1 MERED
6 GSGGALRVGMVWGGV
21 GGIAGFFAS
30 LLGSLGG
37 LLVGLFVGY
46 SCGRRAA
53 EAEAERPGALSGLIG
68 GAVAA
73 PVFAV
78 GASAGALV
86 AARGVGSPRIAA
98 TLSDVMGTQVSP
110 DEAWTLFLLSIVLAA
125 ILQTA
130 VFVGAATIAGALAE
144 RRKA

>member
-6 GSGGALRVGMVWGGV
+6 GRGGALRVGMVWGGV
-21 GGIAGFFAS
+21 GGVAGFFGS

-86 AARGVGSPRIAA
+86 AARGIGSPRIAA
-98 TLSDVMGTQVSP
+98 TLSDVMGTRISP

-125 ILQTA
+125 VLQTI
-130 VFVGAATIAGALAE
+130 VFVGAATIAGALA
-144 RRKA
+144 RRNEA

>member
-1 MERED
+1 MERGD
-6 GSGGALRVGMVWGGV
+6 GRGGALRVGMVWGGI

-30 LLGSLGG
+30 LLGSLAG

-46 SCGRRAA
+46 SCGKRAA
-53 EAEAERPGALSGLIG
+53 GADAERPGALSGLIG

-73 PVFAV
+73 PVYAV

-86 AARGVGSPRIAA
+86 AARGIGSPRIAA
-98 TLSDVMGTQVSP
+98 TLSDVMGTPISP

-130 VFVGAATIAGALAE
+130 VFVGAATVAGALAG
-144 RRKA
+144 RHKA

>member
-6 GSGGALRVGMVWGGV
+6 GRGGALRVGMVWGGV
-21 GGIAGFFAS
+21 GGVAGFLGS

-86 AARGVGSPRIAA
+86 AARGIGSPRIAE
-98 TLSDVMGTQVSP
+98 TLSDVMGTQISP

-125 ILQTA
+125 VLQTV
-130 VFVGAATIAGALAE
+130 VFVGAATIAGALAG

>member
-1 MERED
+1 MEKND
-6 GSGGALRVGMVWGGV
+6 GRGSALRIGMVWGCIGGV
-21 GGIAGFFAS
+21 AGFLAS
-30 LLGSLGG
+30 LLGSLVG
-37 LLVGLFVGY
+37 LLAGLFVGY
-46 SCGRRAA
+46 SCGKRAA
-53 EAEAERPGALSGLIG
+53 GADAERPGALSGLIG

-86 AARGVGSPRIAA
+86 TARGIGSPRIAA
-98 TLSDVMGTQVSP
+98 TLSDVMGTQISP

-130 VFVGAATIAGALAE
+130 VFVGAATIAGALAG

>member
-6 GSGGALRVGMVWGGV
+6 GRGGALRVGMVWGGI
-21 GGIAGFFAS
+21 GGVAGFLAS
-30 LLGSLGG
+30 LLGSLVG

-46 SCGRRAA
+46 SCGKRAA
-53 EAEAERPGALSGLIG
+53 GADAERPGALSGLIG

-73 PVFAV
+73 PVFAI

-86 AARGVGSPRIAA
+86 AARGIGSPRIAE
-98 TLSDVMGTQVSP
+98 TLSDVMGTPVSP

-125 ILQTA
+125 VLQIA
-130 VFVGAATIAGALAE
+130 VFVGAATVAGALA
-144 RRKA
+144 RRH